1 MNLEMTAQQKE
12 AMEKFER
19 IKVGALFMKMGTG
32 KTRVALQL
40 AEYNKINLLV
50 YVCPFSCIENIRAEF
65 SKWDYSGEYEIIGY
79 ETLSMSDR
87 KFLSL
92 CQYMDS
98 MNYGNEM
105 IIADESIFIKNDSTI
120 RFRRLCCLREKCD
133 YALILNGT
141 PLTKNEWDLYNQMY
155 FLSPKIIGMGREEFL
170 NSFFKKITYKKR
182 GEKEHSFYQFSDVN
196 SSMLSKMINPYVFQ
210 CDLEFAKKE
219 KETIRWIGISDC
231 YDEYQEAKKKYLSE
245 YKDSCSSDS
254 IIRMLQVLNH
264 ISAIDINKITSVA
277 GYSEGKRAI
286 IFACYKDEIDMIYK
300 CLKGECYKID
310 GDTKDRDDIINKF
323 LNGDKPLIMSYGCG
337 SFSLNMQ
344 KCSEIIFSSLTFDYG
359 RMEQAKARIKRI
371 GQDSDIKYTYFLTE
385 CGINRMILDNL
396 SKKKNLDE
404 LVKMKLDKGDM
415 EWLKNI

>member
-1 MNLEMTAQQKE
+1 MNLEMTIQQKE
-12 AMEKFER
+12 AMEKFKR
-19 IKVGALFMKMGTG
+19 LKVGALFMKMGTG

-40 AEYNKINLLV
+40 ASYNHINFLV
-50 YVCPFSCIENIRAEF
+50 YVCPFSCIENIRSEF
-65 SKWDYSGEYEIIGY
+65 RKWDYEGEFEIIGY
-79 ETLSMSDR
+79 ETLSMSDK

-92 CQYMDS
+92 CEYMDS

-120 RFRRLCCLREKCD
+120 RYKRLCFLREKTD

-141 PLTKNEWDLYNQMY
+141 PLTRNEWDLYNQMY

-170 NSFFKKITYKKR
+170 NSFFRKITYKKKGHR
-182 GEKEHSFYQFSDVN
+182 EKSFYQFSEVN
-196 SSMLSKMINPYVFQ
+196 SSMLTKMINPYVFR
-210 CDLEFAKKE
+210 CDLEFTKKE
-219 KETIRWIGISDC
+219 NKTIKWIGISDS
-231 YDEYQEAKKKYLSE
+231 YDKYEEAKKKYLLE
-245 YKDSCSSDS
+245 YKENCSSDS

-264 ISAIDINKITSVA
+264 ISANDINKITSIA
-277 GYSEGKRAI
+277 SYCEGKRAI
-286 IFACYKDEIDMIYK
+286 IFASYKDEIYMLYK
-300 CLKGECYKID
+300 YLKGECYVID
-310 GDTKDRDDIINKF
+310 GDTKNRKEIISKF

-344 KCSEIIFSSLTFDYG
+344 KCNEIIFSSLTFDYG
-359 RMEQAKARIKRI
+359 LMEQAKARIKRI
-371 GQDSDIKYTYFLTE
+371 GQDSDIRYTYFLTE

-396 SKKKNLDE
+396 SKKRNLDE